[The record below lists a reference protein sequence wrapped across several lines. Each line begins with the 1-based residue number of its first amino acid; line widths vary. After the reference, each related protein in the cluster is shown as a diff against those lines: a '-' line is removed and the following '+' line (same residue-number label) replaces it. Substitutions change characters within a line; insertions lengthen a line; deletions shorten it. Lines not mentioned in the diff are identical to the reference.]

1 MVNLI
6 SRAYVRWEVIQ
17 YTVSNFLHKHFN
29 TSPTVHCAIDDV
41 VTVLNFP
48 YFSVLTATYGLSQS
62 SPRKAN
68 RREAED
74 ADIRSEDT
82 GRSMSRDGR
91 TTGLH

>member
-1 MVNLI
+1 MGGNSVCCEQFSSQTFQHI
-6 SRAYVRWEVIQ
+6 
-17 YTVSNFLHKHFN
+17 
-29 TSPTVHCAIDDV
+29 PTVHCAIDDV

-68 RREAED
+68 RRETED

-82 GRSMSRDGR
+82 GRSMPRDGR